1 MKQAEGSVLE
11 VLVYL
16 FENYFYDESES
27 TESHDRDSLQASLAQ
42 AGFSPTEISKAFD
55 WLEELEQRR
64 PDGVAASE
72 TRTSGPLRVYG
83 SDELDRLDAEC
94 RGFLMF
100 LEQSGVLSP
109 EQRELVLD
117 RIMALGEGDI
127 DLIDIKWVV
136 LMVMFNQPGQEDAF
150 AWLESDLLDED
161 RERIH

>member
-1 MKQAEGSVLE
+1 MKQHDSVLE

-27 TESHDRDSLQASLAQ
+27 DTAHDRDSLQASLVQ

-64 PDGVAASE
+64 PDGVAAWPG
-72 TRTSGPLRVYG
+72 SGAPLRVFG
-83 SDELDRLDAEC
+83 PDELDRLDAEC

-117 RIMALGEGDI
+117 RVMALGEGDI
-127 DLIDIKWVV
+127 DLIDVKWVV
-136 LMVMFNQPGQEDAF
+136 LMVMFNQPGQEAAF
-150 AWLESDLLDED
+150 AWLESDLLEED
-161 RERIH
+161 RERLH

>member
-1 MKQAEGSVLE
+1 MKQQDSVLE

-16 FENYFYDESES
+16 FENYFYDEAES
-27 TESHDRDSLQASLAQ
+27 STSHDRDTLQASLVQ
-42 AGFSPTEISKAFD
+42 AGFSPTEISRAFD

-64 PDGVAASE
+64 PDGVAADAVAQ
-72 TRTSGPLRVYG
+72 GPLRVFG
-83 SDELDRLDAEC
+83 TDELDRLDTEC

-117 RIMALGEGDI
+117 RVMALGEDDI

-136 LMVMFNQPGQEDAF
+136 LMVMFNQPGQEAAF

-161 RERIH
+161 RDRVH

>member
-1 MKQAEGSVLE
+1 MKEPDSVLE

-27 TESHDRDSLQASLAQ
+27 SNSHDRDSLQASLVQ
-42 AGFSPTEISKAFD
+42 AVFSPTEISKAFD

-64 PDGVAASE
+64 PEGVASDASVA
-72 TRTSGPLRVYG
+72 GPLRLFG
-83 SDELDRLDAEC
+83 SDEVERLDTEC

-109 EQRELVLD
+109 DQRELVLD
-117 RIMALGEGDI
+117 RVMALGEGDI

-136 LMVMFNQPGQEDAF
+136 LMVMFNQPGQEAAF

-161 RERIH
+161 RDSVH

>member
-1 MKQAEGSVLE
+1 MKETDSVLE

-16 FENYFYDESES
+16 FEHYFYDESEAAE
-27 TESHDRDSLQASLAQ
+27 THDRDSLQASLVQ
-42 AGFSPTEISKAFD
+42 AGFSPTEIAKAFD

-64 PDGVAASE
+64 PEGVAADASAG
-72 TRTSGPLRVYG
+72 GPFRVFG
-83 SDELDRLDAEC
+83 TDEMDRLDTEC

-117 RIMALGEGDI
+117 RVVALGESDI
-127 DLIDIKWVV
+127 DLIDVKWVV
-136 LMVMFNQPGQEDAF
+136 LMVMFNQPGQEAAF
-150 AWLESDLLDED
+150 AWLESDLLEGD